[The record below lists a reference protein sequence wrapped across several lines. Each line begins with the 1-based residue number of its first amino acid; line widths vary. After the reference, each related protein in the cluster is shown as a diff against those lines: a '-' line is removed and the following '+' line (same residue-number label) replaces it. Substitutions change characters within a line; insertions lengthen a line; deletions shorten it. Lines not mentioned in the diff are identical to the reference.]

1 MSDLATWAIVL
12 AGGLALPAVV
22 VGLGLVWM
30 RRRLAQ
36 VAAEDRATV
45 RAAFATAGLPQR
57 DEVVQLLL
65 DGVGVTPSFASA
77 CHEPGLG
84 WVDPDTSLPIQGVAF
99 GWRPDPFFPGRRR
112 AADEERSMDD
122 LARELAD
129 LFPDE
134 RPRGTEEA
142 EVAGSRQQ
150 GNLSPLDADGSRRP
164 R

>member
-12 AGGLALPAVV
+12 GGGLALPAVV

-45 RAAFATAGLPQR
+45 RATFATAGLPER

-65 DGVGVTPSFASA
+65 DGDGGTPSFASA

-84 WVDPDTSLPIQGVAF
+84 WIDPDTSLPIQGAAS
-99 GWRPDPFFPGRRR
+99 GWRPDPFFPGRSR
-112 AADEERSMDD
+112 AADQERSMDD

-129 LFPDE
+129 LFPDK
-134 RPRGTEEA
+134 RPRGTEGA
-142 EVAGSRQQ
+142 GVAGSRQH
-150 GNLSPLDADGSRRP
+150 GNWSSLGR
-164 R
+164 